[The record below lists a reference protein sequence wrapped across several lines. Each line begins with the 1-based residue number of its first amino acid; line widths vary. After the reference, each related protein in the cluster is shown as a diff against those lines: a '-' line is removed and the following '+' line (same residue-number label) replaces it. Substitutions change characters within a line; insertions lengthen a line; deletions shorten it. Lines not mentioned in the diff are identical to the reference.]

1 MAAKTMGKRQETP
14 VAMKMREEMIMSLR
28 LKTVQIMSAGALT
41 PKRFDLL
48 LLALNNR
55 WLRFLA
61 RLMRR

>member
-1 MAAKTMGKRQETP
+1 MGKRQETP

-28 LKTVQIMSAGALT
+28 LKTVQIMSGGALT

-48 LLALNNR
+48 LHALNNR

-61 RLMRR
+61 RLFKG

>member
-28 LKTVQIMSAGALT
+28 LKTVQIMSGGALT

-61 RLMRR
+61 RLLRA

>member
-1 MAAKTMGKRQETP
+1 
-14 VAMKMREEMIMSLR
+14 MKMREEMMMSLR
-28 LKTVQIMSAGALT
+28 LKTVQIMSGGALT

-61 RLMRR
+61 RLLRA